1 MNLPTLIEDMPMR
14 EYLADP
20 ADDPSITAGTVKRL
34 TETAPGKVWLNNA
47 RLNPE
52 YEEEHATKFDI
63 GTAAHSLFVG
73 AGEETVVIDA
83 PDYRTKAAKEARDR
97 AHSYGATPVLA
108 KDYARVVEMA
118 AVAEREFGAN
128 PEFGDLIPAMKRE
141 ATILWREVGV
151 TCRSRPDFYIEQTAT
166 TLVPII
172 VHYKTTGI
180 ALSKRALE
188 RLAAGSGWDHT
199 AEHYGSGV
207 MALTGHEPEQYFAV
221 QEVTP
226 PYLCMT
232 VRLDAAFTIGARAA
246 RKAALRTWAS
256 CLRAEEWPGH
266 PVETVRLEC
275 PPWHDLAA
283 GLPTDEPGNEDNLPF

>member
-1 MNLPTLIEDMPMR
+1 MNLPALIEDMPMR

-20 ADDPSITAGTVKRL
+20 APDPSVTAGTVKRL
-34 TETAPGKVWLNNA
+34 AETAPGKVWLRNA

-52 YEEEHATKFDI
+52 YEEEQATRFDI

-73 AGEETVVIDA
+73 AGEETIVLSFR
-83 PDYRTKAAKEARDR
+83 DYKTNAAKDARDR
-97 AHSYGATPVLA
+97 AYAAGATPVLERDMDRVEA
-108 KDYARVVEMA
+108 MAEVAREQ
-118 AVAEREFGAN
+118 FGLN

-151 TCRSRPDFYIEQTAT
+151 TCRARPDFYIEQAATAFA
-166 TLVPII
+166 PII
-172 VHYKTTGI
+172 VHYKTTAI

-188 RLAAGSGWDHT
+188 RLAVTSGWDHT
-199 AEHYGSGV
+199 DEHYGAGV

-221 QEVTP
+221 QEITP

-232 VRLDAAFTIGARAA
+232 ARLDAAFSIGARAA
-246 RKAALRTWAS
+246 RKAALRTWAR

-283 GLPTDEPGNEDNLPF
+283 GLPADEPGNEDNLPF